1 MNKLLKYSL
10 IILIIFSFPGCK
22 MDEKKV
28 IEKSK
33 ITAELI
39 DSDTLGDCPP
49 FILKKKDENLN
60 ISILLDLS
68 DRIKTEGQKEKDL
81 AYISIIANTFL
92 KHLSKK
98 PSIMLEDKLELFFHP
113 TWPGKDISDI
123 SEKLKIHFTSGVTS
137 NLLSKTTK
145 HYNDLPVKLYDFA
158 GGTENFPG
166 SDIWGFFKYNIKNYC
181 IDDCHRNI
189 LVVLTDG
196 FMYFDKS
203 VSQIGNKTSYLT
215 PKTIAG
221 LGLSKGDYKKKMSAG
236 DYGFIANRNDL
247 HDLEVLVIGIPDY
260 SPERDIVEMYWS
272 KWFTEMG
279 VKKFKITNADIP
291 ANVEKVI
298 NDFILN

>member
-10 IILIIFSFPGCK
+10 IILIMFSFPGCK

-33 ITAELI
+33 VSAELI
-39 DSDTLGDCPP
+39 DSDALGGCPP

-68 DRIKTEGQKEKDL
+68 DRIKTDGQKEKDS

-113 TWPGKDISDI
+113 TWPEKNISTI
-123 SEKLKIHFTSGVTS
+123 SEKLKIHFTSGVAPL
-137 NLLSKTTK
+137 LLSQTTRN
-145 HYNDLPVKLYDFA
+145 YNDLPAKLYDFA
-158 GGTENFPG
+158 KSTGKFPG
-166 SDIWGFFKYNIKNYC
+166 ADIWGFFKYNIKDYC
-181 IDDCHRNI
+181 MDDCHRNI
-189 LVVLTDG
+189 LIVLTDG

-203 VSQIGNKTSYLT
+203 KSQIENKTSYLT
-215 PKTIAG
+215 PKTIEG
-221 LGLSKGDYKKKMSAG
+221 LGLSKGDYKKKVNDG

-247 HDLEVLVIGIPDY
+247 DDLEVLVIGIPDY

-291 ANVEKVI
+291 SNVEKII
-298 NDFILN
+298 NAFILN